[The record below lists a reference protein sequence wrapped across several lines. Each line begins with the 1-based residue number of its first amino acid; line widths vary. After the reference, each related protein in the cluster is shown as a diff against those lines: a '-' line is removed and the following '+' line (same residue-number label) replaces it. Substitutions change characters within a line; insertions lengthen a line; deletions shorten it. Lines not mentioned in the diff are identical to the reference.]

1 MDIISTETR
10 LLHQITVKGIFNFLT
25 DKNIIVKPI
34 DVEGASVLKIQ
45 VIQAQPFLLIAI
57 PIVDVIFFIGLG
69 IISGN
74 KTNNT
79 IGRSFNILRFN
90 LIIRLRFVFR
100 KQ

>member
-1 MDIISTETR
+1 MH
-10 LLHQITVKGIFNFLT
+10 L
-25 DKNIIVKPI
+25 
-34 DVEGASVLKIQ
+34 ASVLKIQ